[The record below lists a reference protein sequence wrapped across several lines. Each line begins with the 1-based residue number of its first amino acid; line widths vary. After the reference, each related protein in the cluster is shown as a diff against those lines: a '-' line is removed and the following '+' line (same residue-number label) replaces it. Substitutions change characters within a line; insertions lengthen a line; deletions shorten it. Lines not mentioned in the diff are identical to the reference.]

1 MQLFSTTRLTS
12 AFAMGAF
19 GLLAACS
26 PRKEQ
31 TTDTL
36 ATTPPAAATTP
47 AAGET
52 TSAWTDA
59 NVVDVIT
66 VANQGEIDY
75 SQLGVEKATNP
86 SVKQFAQLMV
96 KDHGTMLDGVK
107 SLATKLNLTPAPNDK
122 VSDLQKENQKDI
134 SDLNGKTVGKD
145 FDKEFMEEQVDM
157 HQETLDLLN
166 DLDGK
171 TTNADLNPVRPCL
184 LPVPPRFW
192 PVPLAPLHLRRPFVV
207 AKPEKH
213 RLTEKSLVRPLGVFD
228 LAHNLRLDPGRA
240 LILRH
245 RPLTGWRRA
254 PDRIQIRV
262 NRCEFLP
269 SEPAPGPAAV
279 DQFPVNVL
287 RQM

>member
-52 TSAWTDA
+52 TSTWTDA

-171 TTNADLNPVRPCL
+171 TTNADLK
-184 LPVPPRFW
+184 
-192 PVPLAPLHLRRPFVV
+192 AAIAE
-207 AKPEKH
+207 AKPK
-213 RLTEKSLVRPLGVFD
+213 VQ
-228 LAHNLRLDPGRA
+228 AHLDQA
-240 LILRH
+240 KAIK
-245 RPLTGWRRA
+245 
-254 PDRIQIRV
+254 DK
-262 NRCEFLP
+262 
-269 SEPAPGPAAV
+269 V
-279 DQFPVNVL
+279 D
-287 RQM
+287 